1 MAFRGRNT
9 ADTNTQIQW
18 SIVEMVFGKLQ
29 LIGGR
34 TRTTQGRDT
43 ASASESKSTIKE
55 VLEPALRLFQ
65 MHITVKH
72 YTLK

>member
-34 TRTTQGRDT
+34 TWTTQGRDT

-65 MHITVKH
+65 IHIT
-72 YTLK
+72 